1 MPKLIIH
8 IKLFSFSQNFPLINT
23 LFCLL
28 EVYID
33 KYVKFR
39 KFYRDI
45 NTQETVRIQKDKIV
59 AIAEEVF

>member
-8 IKLFSFSQNFPLINT
+8 IKLFSFRQNFPLINT